1 MSSKKESFWIPYA
14 DLMTV
19 LMLIFLFI
27 AIAYMGLLQMQKK
40 DHDKLFKDFQE
51 IKTEIY
57 NDLYNSFKDDMSQWH
72 LEIDKDLS
80 IKFTNPEVLFHSG
93 SSEITPKFQEILIE
107 FLPKYLKVITNE
119 KYKDKISEIRIEGH
133 TDTVPPRLSHDPYI
147 DNIKLSQDRS
157 RSVLEFFRNQAC
169 YKDLPKK
176 KEERLQF
183 WLTANGL
190 SYGRTLDVNKKL
202 TRESGLPADNSNS
215 RRVEFRIVT
224 SSEKVVDEALKQIEA
239 Q

>member
-1 MSSKKESFWIPYA
+1 MSKKESFWIPYA

-27 AIAYMGLLQMQKK
+27 AMAYMSLMQTQKK
-40 DHDKLFKDFQE
+40 DQDKLFKDFQ
-51 IKTEIY
+51 ITKTEIY
-57 NDLYNSFKDDMSQWH
+57 NDLFNTFKEDMSKWH

-93 SSEITPKFQEILIE
+93 SSEITPQFQLILSE
-107 FLPKYLKVITNE
+107 FLPKYLRVITNE

-133 TDTVPPRLSHDPYI
+133 TDTVPPRSSRDAYI

-157 RSVLEFFRNQAC
+157 RSVLEYFRGQSC
-169 YKDLPKK
+169 YKSLVPE
-176 KEERLQF
+176 KEEQLQF

-190 SYGRTLDVNKKL
+190 SYGRTLDINKKL
-202 TRESGLPADNSNS
+202 TRESGLAPDNNNS

-224 SSEKVVDEALKQIEA
+224 SSEKVIDEALKQIEA
-239 Q
+239 K

>member
-1 MSSKKESFWIPYA
+1 MSKKESFWIPYA

-27 AIAYMGLLQMQKK
+27 AMAYMGLMQVQKK
-40 DHDKLFKDFQE
+40 DQDKLFKDFQE
-51 IKTEIY
+51 TKLEIY
-57 NDLYNSFKDDMSQWH
+57 NDLYDTFKDDMSKWH

-93 SSEITPKFQEILIE
+93 SSEIAPKFQEILKE

-119 KYKDKISEIRIEGH
+119 KYKDKISEVRIEGH
-133 TDTVPPRLSHDPYI
+133 TDTVPPRLSNDPYI
-147 DNIKLSQDRS
+147 DNVKLSQDRS
-157 RSVLEFFRNQAC
+157 RSVLEFFRGQKC
-169 YKDLPKK
+169 YKSLQSE

-190 SYGRTLDVNKKL
+190 SFGRTLDVNKHL
-202 TRESGLPADNSNS
+202 TRETGLAVDNTNS

-224 SSEKVVDEALKQIEA
+224 SSERVIDQALKRIEEK
-239 Q
+239 